1 MGRIGKF
8 ALFAATLA
16 LTGWHAAWGGTITG
30 SAHDFTSA
38 GWSNGRICIACH
50 AAHNNDTTV
59 VGAPLWNHA
68 NSTITSYTL
77 YSSPTFDG
85 ATTIGQPAA
94 SSKLCL
100 SCHDGSVA
108 VDSFGTMT
116 GTTFV
121 TTEIGKNGN
130 LQGDHPIGFT
140 YDSAM
145 HTNDSSLAD
154 PATEDVT
161 IGTAPQSKTGKI
173 GTLLLY
179 DGKMECASC
188 HDAHNTFT
196 AQAPPGQVDD
206 NGNPKN
212 NLIKI
217 SEVGSAICLA
227 CHKK

>member
-1 MGRIGKF
+1 MGKLGRI

-16 LTGWHAAWGGTITG
+16 LTGSQAVWGGTITG

-68 NSTITSYTL
+68 NSTIASYQL

-85 ATTIGQPAA
+85 TSTIGQPAA

-121 TTEIGKNGN
+121 TTEIGKSGN
-130 LQGDHPIGFT
+130 LKGDHPIGFT
-140 YDSAM
+140 YDNALFVL
-145 HTNDSSLAD
+145 DKSLAD
-154 PATEDVT
+154 PATDVT
-161 IGTAPQSKTGKI
+161 IGSGTQTKTGPI
-173 GTLLLY
+173 SSLLLY

-196 AQAPPGQVDD
+196 ATAPPGQVNDQ
-206 NGNPKN
+206 GQPKN

-217 SEVGSAICLA
+217 SEVGSAICIA